1 MKGARTA
8 KVYRHMKTSSFI
20 RTFDNTLLP
29 PLILRIQQRQAGG
42 SSIDLKAIFEA
53 H

>member
-1 MKGARTA
+1 ML
-8 KVYRHMKTSSFI
+8 RH
-20 RTFDNTLLP
+20 
-29 PLILRIQQRQAGG
+29 PLILRMLQRQAGG